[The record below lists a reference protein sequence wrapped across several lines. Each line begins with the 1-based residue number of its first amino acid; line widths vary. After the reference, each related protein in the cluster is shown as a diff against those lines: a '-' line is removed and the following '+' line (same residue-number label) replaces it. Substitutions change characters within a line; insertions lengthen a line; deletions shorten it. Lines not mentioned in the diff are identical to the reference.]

1 MPHTTLPPETG
12 QKTKLRPFDAASM
25 LLFAFDL
32 SGLLNIFA
40 SKFSKPILRFNV
52 G

>member
-12 QKTKLRPFDAASM
+12 QKTKLRPFKAASM

-32 SGLLNIFA
+32 SGPLSIFA
-40 SKFSKPILRFNV
+40 GKFSKLILRFNV